1 MAKRSNCAP
10 RCRFIAASLMRLMV
24 WVHRIPP
31 QRANHIPGLFQP
43 KYPFELRTGEIG
55 AFLSHRAC
63 WQAILDEGLDAGLIL
78 EDDVAL
84 DIESFNKALALS
96 ARAAVVDS
104 YIRFPVIGREKHG
117 RTIAVDGGMTL
128 FEPRMVGLGA
138 QAQLV
143 GKNAARRLLD
153 ITVSYDR
160 PIDSLLQLRWL
171 THVPMLAVMPNGVT
185 EISGSLGEAKSA
197 NPKACSSESAANSC
211 GPIIAGVLPFAR
223 LRNHCNDFSE
233 ACQDGALSACPFQA
247 SVSAAALL
255 AYRSTEFW

>member
-1 MAKRSNCAP
+1 MKISGFVIHLKRAISRYGQAEQLC
-10 RCRFIAASLMRLMV
+10 ASLPF
-24 WVHRIPP
+24 HCRIIDAVDGLGAQNTP

-185 EISGSLGEAKSA
+185 EISGSLGGSQIGKPKSLFERIRREFMR
-197 NPKACSSESAANSC
+197 PYYR
-211 GPIIAGVLPFAR
+211 GRIAIR
-223 LRNHCNDFSE
+223 S
-233 ACQDGALSACPFQA
+233 
-247 SVSAAALL
+247 L
-255 AYRSTEFW
+255 AEPLQ